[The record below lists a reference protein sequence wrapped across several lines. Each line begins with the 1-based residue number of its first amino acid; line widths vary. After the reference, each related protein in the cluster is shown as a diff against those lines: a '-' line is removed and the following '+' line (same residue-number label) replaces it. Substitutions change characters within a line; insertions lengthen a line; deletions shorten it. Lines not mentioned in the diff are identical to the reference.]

1 MHTLALFEWEKGSKK
16 SPFSASDLRILKKF
30 NDSIQRA
37 EKKDAL
43 TITYGKIYT
52 YSFVG
57 VIQIGTKRIE
67 ILPKLFNPER
77 NQSLMTLSEEERE
90 QLANTARKNLFSL
103 LSFAG
108 MIPYYKSGM
117 SQYGKERDF
126 FEFLIALFLTDLETV
141 IGPHF
146 HHEYVNESDDL
157 PHIKGK
163 LNFQQ
168 QVVKLPSQLH
178 RFSCT
183 FDEFSIDN
191 PLNRLIKA
199 TLLRIQELCKNEE
212 NKKKAF
218 NFSSLMHEIQ
228 DEEINPAYLSQ
239 LHFNR
244 LNEKFKGIVEFC
256 WMILFG
262 STYSVEQGPLSYY
275 ALIFDMNLVF
285 EKYITKLV
293 RHSLQ
298 EYTFH
303 YQEDLHLASDHYPH
317 FTYARNKK
325 RLIPD
330 IIVKERGV
338 SVGIIDTKYK
348 PDLSKGYISHADTYQ
363 MMAYCVANESDT
375 ALLLYPKLPAQDEL
389 KERGHFIVLDKLE
402 KERKTDRAVH
412 IYARSIQMLD
422 EKGRILKRLTK
433 EDEETIRM
441 LFVKQTIAQKAIQ
454 SLAE

>member
-1 MHTLALFEWEKGSKK
+1 MHTLALFEWEKGTKK
-16 SPFSASDLRILKKF
+16 SDFSASDLRILKKF

-37 EKKDAL
+37 EKSDAL

-57 VIQIGTKRIE
+57 VIQIGTTRIE
-67 ILPKLFNPER
+67 ILPKLFDPER
-77 NQSLMTLSEEERE
+77 NQSLTTLSESERE
-90 QLANTARKNLFSL
+90 QLATTARKNLFSL

-146 HHEYVNESDDL
+146 HHEYMTESDDL
-157 PHIKGK
+157 THIKGK

-168 QVVKLPSQLH
+168 QAVKLPSQLH
-178 RFSCT
+178 TFSCT

-199 TLLRIQELCKNEE
+199 TLQRIQDLCRNEE
-212 NKKKAF
+212 NKKRAF
-218 NFSSLMHEIQ
+218 NFSSLMHDVQ

-244 LNEKFKGIVEFC
+244 LNEAFKGIVEFC

-262 STYSVEQGPLSYY
+262 STYSVEQGPQSYY

-285 EKYITKLV
+285 EKYITKLL

-303 YQEDLHLASDHYPH
+303 YQEDLHLASDHHPEFEYK
-317 FTYARNKK
+317 RNKK

-330 IIVKERGV
+330 IIVKEQGV
-338 SVGIIDTKYK
+338 SIGIIDTKYK
-348 PDLSKGYISHADTYQ
+348 PDLSRGYISNADTYQ
-363 MMAYCVANESDT
+363 MMAYCVANESDK

-389 KERGHFIVLDKLE
+389 KERGHFIVLDKLVKE
-402 KERKTDRAVH
+402 KKTDRCVH
-412 IYARSIQMLD
+412 IFARSIQMLD

-433 EDEETIRM
+433 EDEETVRALLGKEIID
-441 LFVKQTIAQKAIQ
+441 LKVIA
-454 SLAE
+454 E

>member
-1 MHTLALFEWEKGSKK
+1 MFVHTLALFEWEKGTKK
-16 SPFSASDLRILKKF
+16 SSFSDSDLRILKKF

-37 EKKDAL
+37 EKSDAL

-57 VIQIGTKRIE
+57 VIQIGTTRIE
-67 ILPKLFNPER
+67 ILPKLFDPER
-77 NQSLMTLSEEERE
+77 NQSLTTLSEKERE
-90 QLANTARKNLFSL
+90 QLATTARKNLFSL

-146 HHEYVNESDDL
+146 HHEYMAESDDL
-157 PHIKGK
+157 SHIKGK

-168 QVVKLPSQLH
+168 QAVKLPSQLH
-178 RFSCT
+178 TFSCT

-199 TLLRIQELCKNEE
+199 TLQRIQDLCRNEE
-212 NKKKAF
+212 NKKRAF
-218 NFSSLMHEIQ
+218 NFSSLMHDIQ

-244 LNEKFKGIVEFC
+244 LNEDFKGIVEFC

-262 STYSVEQGPLSYY
+262 STYSVEQGPQSYY

-285 EKYITKLV
+285 EKYITKLL

-303 YQEDLHLASDHYPH
+303 YQEDLHLASDHHPE
-317 FTYARNKK
+317 FVYARNKK

-330 IIVKERGV
+330 IIVKEQGASIGV
-338 SVGIIDTKYK
+338 IDTKYK
-348 PDLSKGYISHADTYQ
+348 PDLSRGYISNVDTYQ
-363 MMAYCVANESDT
+363 MMAYCVANESDK

-389 KERGHFIVLDKLE
+389 KERGHFIVLDKLVKE
-402 KERKTDRAVH
+402 KKTDRCVH
-412 IYARSIQMLD
+412 IFARSIQMLD

-433 EDEETIRM
+433 EDEETVRGLLDLKSNPKNISS
-441 LFVKQTIAQKAIQ
+441 F
-454 SLAE
+454 

>member
-1 MHTLALFEWEKGSKK
+1 MHTLALFEWEKGTKK
-16 SPFSASDLRILKKF
+16 SPFSDSDLRILKKF

-37 EKKDAL
+37 ERSDAL
-43 TITYGKIYT
+43 TVTYGKIYT

-57 VIQIGTKRIE
+57 VIQIGTTRIE
-67 ILPKLFNPER
+67 ILPKLFDPER
-77 NQSLMTLSEEERE
+77 NQSLTTLSDKERE
-90 QLANTARKNLFSL
+90 QSATTARKNLFSL

-146 HHEYVNESDDL
+146 HHEYMTESDEL
-157 PHIKGK
+157 SHIKGK
-163 LNFQQ
+163 LDFQQ
-168 QVVKLPSQLH
+168 QAMKLSSQLH
-178 RFSCT
+178 TFSCT

-199 TLLRIQELCKNEE
+199 TLQRIRDLCRNEE
-212 NKKKAF
+212 NKKRAF
-218 NFSSLMHEIQ
+218 NYYSLMHDIQ

-244 LNEKFKGIVEFC
+244 LNEDFKGIVEFC

-262 STYSVEQGPLSYY
+262 STYSVEQGPQSYY

-285 EKYITKLV
+285 EKYITKLL

-303 YQEDLHLASDHYPH
+303 YQEDLHLASDHHPEFIY
-317 FTYARNKK
+317 TRNKK

-330 IIVKERGV
+330 IIVKEQGI
-338 SVGIIDTKYK
+338 SIGIIDTKYK
-348 PDLSKGYISHADTYQ
+348 PDLSKGYISNADTYQ
-363 MMAYCVANESDT
+363 MMAYCVANESDK

-402 KERKTDRAVH
+402 KEKKTDRCIH
-412 IYARSIQMLD
+412 IFARSIQMLD
-422 EKGRILKRLTK
+422 ERGRILKRLTK
-433 EDEETIRM
+433 QDEETVRGFLKI
-441 LFVKQTIAQKAIQ
+441 
-454 SLAE
+454 

>member
-1 MHTLALFEWEKGSKK
+1 MHTLALFEWEKGTKR
-16 SPFSASDLRILKKF
+16 SPFSDSDLRILKKF
-30 NDSIQRA
+30 NDGIQRA
-37 EKKDAL
+37 EKADAL

-67 ILPKLFNPER
+67 ILPKLFNPEL
-77 NQSLMTLSEEERE
+77 NQLLTTLSLEERE
-90 QLANTARKNLFSL
+90 KVTNIARKNLFSL
-103 LSFAG
+103 LSFSG

-117 SQYGKERDF
+117 AQYGKERDF

-168 QVVKLPSQLH
+168 QAVKLPSQLH
-178 RFSCT
+178 TFSCN

-199 TLLRIQELCKNEE
+199 ALQRIQDLCRNEE
-212 NKKKAF
+212 NKKRAF
-218 NFSSLMHEIQ
+218 NFYSLMYEIQ
-228 DEEINPAYLSQ
+228 DEEINPSYLSQ

-244 LNEKFKGIVEFC
+244 LNEDFKGIVEFC

-262 STYSVEQGPLSYY
+262 STYSVEEGPQSYY

-285 EKYITKLV
+285 EKYITKLL

-303 YQEDLHLASDHYPH
+303 YQEDLHLASEHHPE
-317 FTYARNKK
+317 FAFVRNTK

-330 IIVKERGV
+330 IIVKEQGV
-338 SVGIIDTKYK
+338 SIGIIDTKYK
-348 PDLSKGYISHADTYQ
+348 PDLSKGYISNADTYQ
-363 MMAYCVANESDT
+363 MMAYCVANESDK
-375 ALLLYPKLPAQDEL
+375 ALLLYPQLPAQDEL

-402 KERKTDRAVH
+402 KEKKTDRAIH
-412 IYARSIQMLD
+412 IFARSIQMLD

-433 EDEETIRM
+433 DDEETVRGLLSI
-441 LFVKQTIAQKAIQ
+441 
-454 SLAE
+454 

>member
-1 MHTLALFEWEKGSKK
+1 MFVHTLALFEWEKGTKK

-37 EKKDAL
+37 KKSDAL

-77 NQSLMTLSEEERE
+77 NQSLTTLSEEERE
-90 QLANTARKNLFSL
+90 QLANSARKNLFSL

-168 QVVKLPSQLH
+168 QAVKLPSQLH
-178 RFSCT
+178 TFSCT

-199 TLLRIQELCKNEE
+199 TLQRIQELCKNEK
-212 NKKKAF
+212 NKKRAF
-218 NFSSLMHEIQ
+218 NFSSLMHDIQ

-244 LNEKFKGIVEFC
+244 LNEDFKGIVEFC

-262 STYSVEQGPLSYY
+262 STYSVEQGPQSYY

-285 EKYITKLV
+285 EKYVTKLL

-303 YQEDLHLASDHYPH
+303 YQEDLHLASDHHPE

-338 SVGIIDTKYK
+338 SIGIIDTKYK
-348 PDLSKGYISHADTYQ
+348 LDLSRGSISNADTYQ
-363 MMAYCVANESDT
+363 MMAYCVANESDI

-389 KERGHFIVLDKLE
+389 KEREHLIVLDKLE
-402 KERKTDRAVH
+402 KEKKKDRL
-412 IYARSIQMLD
+412 IQIFARSIQLID
-422 EKGRILKRLTK
+422 KKGKILKKLT
-433 EDEETIRM
+433 EDDANTIRT
-441 LFVKQTIAQKAIQ
+441 LLRKQQ
-454 SLAE
+454 SALKDHPG